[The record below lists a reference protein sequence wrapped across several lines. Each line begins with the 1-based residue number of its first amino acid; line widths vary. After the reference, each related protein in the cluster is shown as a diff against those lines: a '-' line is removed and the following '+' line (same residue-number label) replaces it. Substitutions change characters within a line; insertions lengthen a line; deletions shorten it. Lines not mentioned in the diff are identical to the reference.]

1 MHSQSELRGW
11 KAKWNSI
18 HKHEWWI
25 LSVFP
30 SKSVGYDWKCT
41 ATFMVKI
48 PTFNLKPNHIK
59 KMLLRLNMHVTS
71 EIPLNLANKMNLE
84 QKQWLQ
90 LQARRLI
97 FCLGGFF
104 VALKGPL
111 ILTVSHKIKLIA
123 EDFPVEVDG
132 CVILMPSS
140 MRIWIAPYNRV
151 VIQRL
156 LILKLPSIL
165 SFYSRHICNTSVT
178 FSQLRF
184 Q

>member
-1 MHSQSELRGW
+1 MNTVSISIKICGVRLKMHSNLHGKNSNFEFESQIILR
-11 KAKWNSI
+11 
-18 HKHEWWI
+18 
-25 LSVFP
+25 
-30 SKSVGYDWKCT
+30 KC
-41 ATFMVKI
+41 
-48 PTFNLKPNHIK
+48 
-59 KMLLRLNMHVTS
+59 LLRLNMHVTS

-90 LQARRLI
+90 LQARRLV

-104 VALKGPL
+104 FALKGPL

-165 SFYSRHICNTSVT
+165 SFHSRHICNTSVT